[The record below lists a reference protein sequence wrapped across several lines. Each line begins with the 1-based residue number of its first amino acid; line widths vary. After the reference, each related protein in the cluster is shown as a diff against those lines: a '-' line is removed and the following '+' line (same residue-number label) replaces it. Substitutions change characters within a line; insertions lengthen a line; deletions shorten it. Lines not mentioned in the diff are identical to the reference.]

1 MIKLNSD
8 YGNGC
13 NPSFV
18 FEKKLHLKTNELK
31 FRPTLFKGLRVWA
44 EPIKSFLY
52 IKLSGVNSKAVCVL
66 RQCLKTGDSLLGK
79 K

>member
-13 NPSFV
+13 NPSFG
-18 FEKKLHLKTNELK
+18 FEKKLHLKTKELK
-31 FRPTLFKGLRVWA
+31 FRSTLFKGLRVWA
-44 EPIKSFLY
+44 EPIK
-52 IKLSGVNSKAVCVL
+52 
-66 RQCLKTGDSLLGK
+66 QK